1 MENEDVVFEQTY
13 DLNSK
18 RWKTQFSLKLIRFAI
33 IMLVI
38 FSIPSLVFYSF
49 FCQLKVVGISMQPT
63 LNEELVEG
71 LSDEEYEKSEY
82 QDVVVVSKFS
92 KGDVGDIVVVK
103 KSNKYVVKRII
114 AKGGQTVALKKEEGT
129 ELYAYYVDGEKLNE
143 PYIATNYLEM
153 DYNYFL
159 DFTCVATSRNGNLE
173 ASLTVPDGEIFVLG
187 DNRGIS
193 LDSHLQKCGCLKED
207 NVLGKVVT
215 YYKYNTDLFSHI
227 FSLIFG

>member
-1 MENEDVVFEQTY
+1 MGNEDVVFEQTY

-18 RWKTQFSLKLIRFAI
+18 RWKTQFSLKLIKFAI

-49 FCQLKVVGISMQPT
+49 FCQLKVVGVSMQPT
-63 LNEELVEG
+63 LNVELPEDW
-71 LSDEEYEKSEY
+71 SKKEYEESEI
-82 QDVVVVSKFS
+82 QDIVVVSKFS
-92 KGDVGDIVVVK
+92 KGDVGDMVVVK
-103 KSNKYVVKRII
+103 YNNEYLVKRII

-153 DYNYFL
+153 NYNYFSN
-159 DFTCVATSRNGNLE
+159 FTSVATKINGNSE
-173 ASLTVPDGEIFVLG
+173 ASLTVPNGKIFVLG

-193 LDSHLQKCGCLKED
+193 LDSHLQECGCLKEED
-207 NVLGKVVT
+207 VLGKVVT
-215 YYKYNTDLFSHI
+215 YYKYNTDLISHI